1 MSNLQVQVEKV
12 EKKSNVLR
20 QLKVRVPA
28 TVVTSRLE
36 KGLREVQKTARIKG
50 FRPGHVP
57 LPVVKQFY
65 GEDVRH
71 QVFHSL
77 IDESFQEAVRGEKLR
92 AVGRPQIETPDH
104 KTGSGEHDHSIEEGK
119 DLTYLATVEVMP
131 EIEVKGYTGIAL
143 TREPSKVEKADVQK
157 IVENFQNSQA
167 QLIPVESDEY
177 AAKKGDSV
185 EMKFEGGVVVDGKV
199 EPRAGMNGSRLLE
212 IGSDTLIPGFEDH
225 LVGMKKGETKTFQ
238 IDFPADFY
246 EKELAG
252 KPASFTVD
260 VQEIKQKQLPEVND
274 EFAKQMGYE
283 SLADLTQKIEEH
295 LAQEKKQESDRKLRS
310 DLLQALIEK
319 NSFEVPASLVQAQAR
334 ALAQDVSQNLK
345 KQGADDQTVQEILM
359 SEMANISK
367 KAESQ
372 VKASLLVE
380 AVAKA
385 EGFEVSEADLNAEIS
400 KMAVGMKVEEEKVK
414 DFYLTNPSRKEDL
427 EYRIREERTLGW
439 LLEKAKIKDAK

>member
-1 MSNLQVQVEKV
+1 MSNLQVTVEKV
-12 EKKSNVLR
+12 EKKSNILR

-28 TVVTSRLE
+28 KVVSSHLE
-36 KGLREVQKTARIKG
+36 KGLREVQKTAKLKG

-71 QVFHSL
+71 QVFHDL

-104 KTGSGEHDHSIEEGK
+104 KTGAGEHDHSIEEGK
-119 DLTYLATVEVMP
+119 DLTYVATVEVMP
-131 EIEVKGYTGIAL
+131 DIEVKGYTGISL
-143 TREPSKVEKADVQK
+143 TRESTKVEKSDIQK
-157 IVENFQNSQA
+157 IIDNFQNSQA
-167 QLIPVESDEY
+167 QLVPITNESHK
-177 AAKKGDSV
+177 ARKGDSV
-185 EMKFEGGVVVDGKV
+185 EMKFEGGLVVGDKV
-199 EPRAGMNGSRLLE
+199 EPKAGMSGSRLLE
-212 IGSDTLIPGFEDH
+212 IGSDTLIPGFEDN
-225 LVGMKKGETKTFQ
+225 LVGMKKGETKTFK
-238 IDFPADFY
+238 IDFPKDFY

-252 KPASFTVD
+252 QPASFTVTIN
-260 VQEIKQKQLPEVND
+260 EIKEKQLPELND

-283 SLADLTQKIEEH
+283 SLADLNQKVEDH
-295 LAQEKKQESDRKLRS
+295 LAQEKKSESDRKLRS
-310 DLLQALIEK
+310 DLLQALIDK
-319 NSFEVPASLVQAQAR
+319 NAFDVPQSLIQAQAR
-334 ALAQDVSQNLK
+334 ALAQDVAQNLK
-345 KQGADDQTVQEILM
+345 RQGADDKTVQEILM
-359 SEMANISK
+359 SEMQNISK

-385 EGFEVSEADLNAEIS
+385 EKFEVTAEDLEAEIS
-400 KMAVGMKVEEEKVK
+400 KMAISMKAEEQKVK
-414 DFYLTNPSRKEDL
+414 EFYMSNPSRKEDL